1 MPGLMVDRWVFA
13 DGFPLPL
20 PSPRVE
26 RLEAEL
32 GELRDYVRVQI
43 GPGGHMG
50 YTVGLAFT
58 ELQRLSKGYAELA
71 ELCG

>member
-1 MPGLMVDRWVFA
+1 MAP
-13 DGFPLPL
+13 PYSS

-26 RLEAEL
+26 RLET
-32 GELRDYVRVQI
+32 ELRELRNYVRVQI